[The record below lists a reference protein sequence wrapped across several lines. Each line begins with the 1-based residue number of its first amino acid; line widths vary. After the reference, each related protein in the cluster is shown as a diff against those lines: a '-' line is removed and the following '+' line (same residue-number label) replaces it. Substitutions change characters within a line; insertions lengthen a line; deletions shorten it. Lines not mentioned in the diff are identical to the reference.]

1 MLKHFITYKA
11 ILFLFLLATK
21 IAFAQSELDSLFKIL
36 PKEKNLERVDIICK
50 ITKLLRGVN
59 ADSAK
64 VLAEEALMISKQF
77 NDPHYM
83 GESYNALGGAYLFKG
98 DFYKAIDNFELALLN
113 FSNIN
118 EINRA
123 ADMMNNLGVV
133 HRKMGKYEKAIR
145 YYMKALPIKE
155 ISENKKEYTSLI
167 NNIGAIYYYQKN
179 YKKAEEYYTRSLD
192 LSLQT
197 GDNVGIAASYNNL
210 SLIAFEQKNYKKAL
224 ELNKKALELRKLNN
238 DQYGI
243 AVCLNNMGR
252 IYQAVNDYNQSVFH
266 FLQAAERLKKIGD
279 WDGAA
284 NSLHNIGTIYSEKK
298 DYKTALKFLVESE
311 AIADSLGA
319 TVNLR
324 DNYKVMAECYNAIGN
339 TSKAY
344 EYLLNFTILN
354 DSIINEQSLKHTA
367 ELEAQYESGRKESE
381 IKLLKQEKIIQ
392 EKENERYKAEINRQL
407 ILRNSLLAGLGF
419 IVIIVVLVLIQYLQ
433 KQKANKILKQ
443 QNEEINHQKILIE
456 QKSNEL
462 AEKNKEITDSIKY
475 AQRIQNAIFPDDD
488 LIKTYLPDSFVLF
501 KPKDIVSGD
510 FYWFQ
515 PSFFNN
521 NLFYI
526 AAVDCTGH
534 GVPGAFMSIVGNN
547 LLTEAVKISG
557 KINPS
562 EILDE
567 LNKNLIIYLHQKN
580 DNVNIRDG
588 MDISLCAID
597 KITNTLLFAGA
608 YNHLY
613 MIRNKELHIFNADKK
628 AIGTWTNENSVKY
641 NQHTIPLQKGDV
653 FYIFSDGYAD
663 QFGGPKGKK
672 FKVSQLRDI
681 LLNIYEE
688 DFEKQ
693 KQILNQKFESWRGN
707 LEQVDDVLV
716 IGFKVV

>member
-1 MLKHFITYKA
+1 MRRLFSIVILLFFQ
-11 ILFLFLLATK
+11 ILFKANYS
-21 IAFAQSELDSLFKIL
+21 FAQTELDSLFRIL
-36 PKEKNLERVDIICK
+36 PKEKSLERVDVICQIAK
-50 ITKLLRGVN
+50 RLRGVN

-64 VLAEEALMISKQF
+64 VLSEEALMISKQF
-77 NDPHYM
+77 NDVHFI

-98 DFYKAIDNFELALLN
+98 DFYKAIDNFQLALLN

-118 EINRA
+118 EMNRA

-145 YYMKALPIKE
+145 YYLEALPIKE
-155 ISENKKEYTSLI
+155 KSDDKKEPISLL
-167 NNIGAIYYYQKN
+167 NNIGGIYYYQKN
-179 YKKAEEYYTRSLD
+179 YKKAEEYYSRVLE

-197 GDNVGIAASYNNL
+197 NDNTGIAASYNNL
-210 SLIAFEQKNYKKAL
+210 SLIAFEQKNYEKAL

-252 IYQAVNDYNQSVFH
+252 IYQAVHDYNQAVFH
-266 FLQAAERLKKIGD
+266 FLQALDRYKKTGD

-284 NSLHNIGTIYSEKK
+284 NSLYNIGAIYTEKK
-298 DYKTALKFLVESE
+298 DYKTALKFLEESA
-311 AIADSLGA
+311 AISDSLGA

-324 DNYKVMAECYNAIGN
+324 DNYRVMAECHKALGN
-339 TSKAY
+339 TTKAY
-344 EYLLNFTILN
+344 DYMRDFVILN

-381 IKLLKQEKIIQ
+381 IKLLKQEKLIQ
-392 EKENERYKAEINRQL
+392 EKDNERQKAEINRQRL
-407 ILRNSLLAGLGF
+407 LKNSLLAGLGF
-419 IVIIVVLVLIQYLQ
+419 IIIIAILVLFQYLQ

-443 QNEEINHQKILIE
+443 QNEEIHQQKLLIE

-462 AEKNKEITDSIKY
+462 AEKNKEVTDSIRY
-475 AQRIQNAIFPDDD
+475 AKRIQQAIFPTDE
-488 LIKTYLPDSFVLF
+488 LIKSHLPESFVLF

-510 FYWFQ
+510 FYWLQ
-515 PSFFNN
+515 PSFLNN

-547 LLTEAVKISG
+547 LLTEAVKVSG
-557 KINPS
+557 KIKPS

-567 LNKNLIIYLHQKN
+567 LNKNLSIYLHQKN
-580 DNVNIRDG
+580 DSTSIRDG

-597 KITNTLLFAGA
+597 RERNMLTFAGA

-613 MIRNKELHIFNADKK
+613 MIRNNELHIFNADKK
-628 AIGTWTNENSVKY
+628 AIGTWSEENYMPY
-641 NQHTIPLQKGDV
+641 NQHNITLQKGDV

-672 FKVSQLRDI
+672 FKASQLRD
-681 LLNIYEE
+681 LLLSVHQEPFN
-688 DFEKQ
+688 KQ
-693 KQILNQKFESWRGN
+693 KEQLNNKFESWRGN

-716 IGFKVV
+716 IGFKIV

>member
-1 MLKHFITYKA
+1 M
-11 ILFLFLLATK
+11 
-21 IAFAQSELDSLFKIL
+21 AFAQSELDSLFKIL
-36 PKEKNLERVDIICK
+36 PKEKNLERVEIICQ
-50 ITKLLRGVN
+50 IAKLLRGIN

-64 VLAEEALMISKQF
+64 MLSEEALMISKQF

-83 GESYNALGGAYLFKG
+83 GEAYNALGGAYLFKG
-98 DFYKAIDNFELALLN
+98 DFYKAIDNFQLALLN

-123 ADMMNNLGVV
+123 SDMMNNLGVV
-133 HRKMGKYEKAIR
+133 YRKMGKYEKAIR
-145 YYMKALPIKE
+145 YYLEALPIKE
-155 ISENKKEYTSLI
+155 KSDDKKEPISLL
-167 NNIGAIYYYQKN
+167 NNIGSIYYYQKKYN
-179 YKKAEEYYTRSLD
+179 KAEEYYSRSLD

-197 GDNVGIAASYNNL
+197 RDNVGISASYSNL
-210 SLIAFEQKNYKKAL
+210 SLIAFEQKNFEKAL

-243 AVCLNNMGR
+243 AVCLNNMGL
-252 IYQAVNDYNQSVFH
+252 IYQAVNDYNQAVFH
-266 FLQAAERLKKIGD
+266 FLQALERYKKTGD

-284 NSLHNIGTIYSEKK
+284 NSLYNIGAIYTEKK
-298 DYKTALKFLVESE
+298 DYTTALKFLVESA
-311 AIADSLGA
+311 AISDSLGSIA
-319 TVNLR
+319 NLR
-324 DNYKVMAECYNAIGN
+324 DNYKVMAECYKALGN
-339 TSKAY
+339 TTKAY
-344 EYLLNFTILN
+344 DYLLDFVKLN

-381 IKLLKQEKIIQ
+381 IKLLKQEKVIQ
-392 EKENERYKAEINRQL
+392 EKENERQKAEINRQL
-407 ILRNSLLAGLGF
+407 ILRNSLLVGLGF
-419 IVIIVVLVLIQYLQ
+419 IVIIVVLVFTQFLQ

-443 QNEEINHQKILIE
+443 QNEEIYQQKNLIE

-462 AEKNKEITDSIKY
+462 AQKNKEITDSIKY
-475 AQRIQNAIFPDDD
+475 AERIQKAIFPDDD
-488 LIKTYLPDSFVLF
+488 LIKSYLPDSFVLF

-515 PSFFNN
+515 PSLLKNN
-521 NLFYI
+521 MFYI

-547 LLTEAVKISG
+547 LLTEAVKILG

-567 LNKNLIIYLHQKN
+567 LNKNLTIYLHQKN
-580 DNVNIRDG
+580 DSINIKDG

-597 KITNTLLFAGA
+597 KTTNTLSFAGA

-613 MIRNKELHIFNADKK
+613 MIRNKELYIFNADKK
-628 AIGTWTNENSVKY
+628 AIGTWTDESSVKY
-641 NQHTIPLQKGDV
+641 NQHTISLQKGDV

-672 FKVSQLRDI
+672 FKASQLRDV
-681 LLNIYEE
+681 LLNIYEQ

-693 KQILNQKFESWRGN
+693 KQMLNQKFESWRGN

>member
-1 MLKHFITYKA
+1 MRKQVSTLILS
-11 ILFLFLLATK
+11 LFLIFSGIK
-21 IAFAQSELDSLFKIL
+21 FSFAQNELDSLFKIL
-36 PKEKNLERVDIICK
+36 PNEKNLQRVDIICQIAK
-50 ITKLLRGVN
+50 RLRGVN

-64 VLAEEALMISKQF
+64 VLSEEALMIAKQY
-77 NDPHYM
+77 NDIHYI
-83 GESYNALGGAYLFKG
+83 GEAYNALGGAYLFKG
-98 DFYKAIDNFELALLN
+98 DFYKAIDNFQLALLN
-113 FSNIN
+113 FSNIQ
-118 EINRA
+118 EMNRA

-133 HRKMGKYEKAIR
+133 HRKMGKYEKSIR
-145 YYMKALPIKE
+145 FYLDALAIKE
-155 ISENKKEYTSLI
+155 KSDDKKETISLL
-167 NNIGAIYYYQKN
+167 NNIGSIYYYQKN
-179 YKKAEEYYTRSLD
+179 YVKAEDYYSRVLD

-197 GDNVGIAASYNNL
+197 NDNVGIAASYNNL
-210 SLIAFEQKNYKKAL
+210 SLIAFEQKNYEKAL

-252 IYQAVNDYNQSVFH
+252 IYQAVHDYNQAVFH
-266 FLQAAERLKKIGD
+266 FLQALDRYKKTGD

-284 NSLHNIGTIYSEKK
+284 NSLYNIGAIYTEKK
-298 DYKTALKFLVESE
+298 DYKTALKFLEESA
-311 AIADSLGA
+311 AISDSLGA

-324 DNYKVMAECYNAIGN
+324 DNYRVMAECYKALGN
-339 TSKAY
+339 TVKAY
-344 EYLLNFTILN
+344 EYMHDFVILN

-381 IKLLKQEKIIQ
+381 IKLLKQEKLIQ
-392 EKENERYKAEINRQL
+392 EKDNERQKAEINRQL

-443 QNEEINHQKILIE
+443 QNEEIHQQKLLIE

-462 AEKNKEITDSIKY
+462 AEKNKEVTDSIKY
-475 AQRIQNAIFPDDD
+475 AQRIQQAIFPSDD
-488 LIKTYLPDSFVLF
+488 LIKSLLPDSFVLF

-510 FYWFQ
+510 FYWLQ
-515 PSFFNN
+515 PSFLNN

-547 LLTEAVKISG
+547 LLTEAVKVSG
-557 KINPS
+557 KIKPS

-567 LNKNLIIYLHQKN
+567 LNKNLTIYLHQKN
-580 DNVNIRDG
+580 ESTSIRDG

-597 KITNTLLFAGA
+597 RNRNTLSFAGA

-613 MIRNKELHIFNADKK
+613 MIRDNELHIFNADKK
-628 AIGTWTNENSVKY
+628 AIGTWTDENYIGY
-641 NQHTIPLQKGDV
+641 NQHTIPLKRGDV

-672 FKVSQLRDI
+672 FKASQLRELFLSVYDQP
-681 LLNIYEE
+681 
-688 DFEKQ
+688 FEKQ
-693 KQILNQKFESWRGN
+693 KELLNQKFETWRGN

-716 IGFKVV
+716 IGFKIV